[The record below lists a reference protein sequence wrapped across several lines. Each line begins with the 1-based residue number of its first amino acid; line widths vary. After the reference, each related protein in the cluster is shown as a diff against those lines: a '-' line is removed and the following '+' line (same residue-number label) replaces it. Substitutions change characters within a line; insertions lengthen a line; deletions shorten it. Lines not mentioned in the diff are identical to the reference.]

1 MIYIETTANI
11 VTFVCISV
19 SEIRQSLA
27 IYIYTFIYY
36 ERLPYQ
42 Q

>member
-27 IYIYTFIYY
+27 IHIYFYLI
-36 ERLPYQ
+36 
-42 Q
+42 